1 MTEFTGIEGIPAWR
15 KKLKELLKD
24 AEKAAGGDNS
34 SARRTQA
41 RRLAQFVTNSRP
53 NTGEISVMDEIAM
66 KTARD
71 LSKQNMDERVASIVA
86 RTAEYAKLEK
96 DVNAQAEAN
105 KETAKALR
113 LEVAQQAISTL
124 TETMNVLKELR
135 TTIKEEGEA
144 TFLKRLN
151 KLSDDLK
158 GFRDRLESEE

>member
-34 SARRTQA
+34 SERRTQA

>member
-24 AEKAAGGDNS
+24 AEKAAEGNNS
-34 SARRTQA
+34 SGRRTQA

-53 NTGEISVMDEIAM
+53 NTGEIAVMDEIAM

-96 DVNAQAEAN
+96 DVNAQADAN

-113 LEVAQQAISTL
+113 LEVAQEAVGSL
-124 TETMNVLKELR
+124 TESMNVLKQLR
-135 TTIKEEGEA
+135 TTIEEGKE
-144 TFLKRLN
+144 TTLLKRLD
-151 KLSDDLK
+151 KLTGELRN
-158 GFRDRLESEE
+158 FRDKLENED

>member
-1 MTEFTGIEGIPAWR
+1 
-15 KKLKELLKD
+15 
-24 AEKAAGGDNS
+24 
-34 SARRTQA
+34 
-41 RRLAQFVTNSRP
+41 
-53 NTGEISVMDEIAM
+53 MDEIAM

-158 GFRDRLESEE
+158 GFRDKLESEE